1 MLFVGIRSNW
11 VICKSVFGF
20 RSSERLPFSRGK
32 MRISKFPVLS
42 QRRASGFGNI
52 RGVRSKRIPRGSQ
65 SVDSFRSSSSQT
77 SRHSSNVFRIV
88 FMSCPDLM
96 PADNMMPFNANDAT
110 QSISPAVAPFSNKS
124 LSIFMP
130 CLRPKSIIC
139 SYFIVLLSFL

>member
-52 RGVRSKRIPRGSQ
+52 RGVRSKRIPRGYQ

-96 PADNMMPFNANDAT
+96 PADNMMPFNAYDAT
-110 QSISPAVAPFSNKS
+110 QSISPAVAPCSNKS

-139 SYFIVLLSFL
+139 SSFIVLLSFL

>member
-11 VICKSVFGF
+11 VICGSVSVP
-20 RSSERLPFSRGK
+20 RSSEHLPFGCGK
-32 MRISKFPVLS
+32 MRISKFPVS
-42 QRRASGFGNI
+42 MDMRASGFGNI
-52 RGVRSKRIPRGSQ
+52 RGVRSKRIPRGSH

-110 QSISPAVAPFSNKS
+110 QSISPAVAPCSNKS

-139 SYFIVLLSFL
+139 SSFIVLLSFL